1 MSKEE
6 ENQFGLVYDGAITE
20 NEIGKV
26 NIHSNK
32 LKRILCK
39 IFIIIRKRG
48 KMKKLKIIIDI
59 LLFIITIA
67 LFNIGLIG
75 NLMHEILGIALAILI
90 IIHILLNFK
99 WIKQVTKNFKKT
111 NTKTKIMYI
120 IDILIMIIYLRAI
133 ICGILIAN
141 EVFNFHMSS
150 SLGLVLTH
158 LILGRL
164 AIITMFIHLGL
175 HLDRIFKKK

>member
-1 MSKEE
+1 
-6 ENQFGLVYDGAITE
+6 
-20 NEIGKV
+20 
-26 NIHSNK
+26 
-32 LKRILCK
+32 
-39 IFIIIRKRG
+39 
-48 KMKKLKIIIDI
+48 MKKLKIIIDI

-120 IDILIMIIYLRAI
+120 IDILIMIIYLGTI
-133 ICGILIAN
+133 ICGILIA
-141 EVFNFHMSS
+141 MKY
-150 SLGLVLTH
+150 
-158 LILGRL
+158 LIF
-164 AIITMFIHLGL
+164 TWVVV
-175 HLDRIFKKK
+175 

>member
-1 MSKEE
+1 
-6 ENQFGLVYDGAITE
+6 
-20 NEIGKV
+20 
-26 NIHSNK
+26 
-32 LKRILCK
+32 
-39 IFIIIRKRG
+39 
-48 KMKKLKIIIDI
+48 MKKFKIIIDI

-67 LFNIGLIG
+67 LFNIGLVG
-75 NLMHEILGIALAILI
+75 NLIHEILGTAMAILI
-90 IIHILLNFK
+90 IIHMLLNFK
-99 WIKQVTKNFKKT
+99 WIKQITKNFKKT

-120 IDILIMIIYLRAI
+120 VDIFIMIIYLGAI

-141 EVFNFHMSS
+141 EIFNFHMSS

-175 HLDRIFKKK
+175 HLDRILKKVENKKLKKSIYIVYTFIVIGITIYFIYTLTHSFQWLYAFGNSNW

>member
-1 MSKEE
+1 
-6 ENQFGLVYDGAITE
+6 
-20 NEIGKV
+20 
-26 NIHSNK
+26 
-32 LKRILCK
+32 
-39 IFIIIRKRG
+39 
-48 KMKKLKIIIDI
+48 MKKFKIIIDN

-67 LFNIGLIG
+67 LFNIGIIG
-75 NLMHEILGIALAILI
+75 NLMHEILGISLAILI
-90 IIHILLNFK
+90 IIHILLNSK

-120 IDILIMIIYLRAI
+120 VDIFIMIIDLGAI

-141 EVFNFHMSS
+141 EIFNFHMSS
-150 SLGLVLTH
+150 SLGFVLAH

-175 HLDRIFKKK
+175 HLNRIFKKIKNEKLRKSIYVIYIFIVVGITIYFIYTLTHSFQWLYAFKLAV

>member
-1 MSKEE
+1 
-6 ENQFGLVYDGAITE
+6 
-20 NEIGKV
+20 
-26 NIHSNK
+26 
-32 LKRILCK
+32 
-39 IFIIIRKRG
+39 
-48 KMKKLKIIIDI
+48 MKKLKIIIDI

-90 IIHILLNFK
+90 IIHIVLNFK

-120 IDILIMIIYLRAI
+120 IDILIMIIYLGTI

-150 SLGLVLTH
+150 SLGLTH

-175 HLDRIFKKK
+175 HLDRIFKKVEDGLNILYDAGDYRTRNLITSLDEIDNWINTL